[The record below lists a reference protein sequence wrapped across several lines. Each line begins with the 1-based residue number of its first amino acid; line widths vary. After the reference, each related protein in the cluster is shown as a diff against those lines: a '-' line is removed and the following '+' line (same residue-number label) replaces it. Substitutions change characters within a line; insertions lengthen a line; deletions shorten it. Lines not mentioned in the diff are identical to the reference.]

1 MCSGQLVVVLYM
13 IHSTSAHFSSILNAT
28 QQMLL
33 ELEKSCEVPRSS
45 FWLFATRQLR
55 RSTLH
60 KSSIVAGLGGGT
72 AVFLTTAPSPMLLSA
87 QWSNYKLKKKPRQC
101 KSKGNRQASS
111 SFAEIKK
118 QFSFKKVKSQFTEN
132 VMCVPW
138 GLPICCTEGAEDH
151 CPY

>member
-1 MCSGQLVVVLYM
+1 MCSGQLIVVLYM

-55 RSTLH
+55 RSALH
-60 KSSIVAGLGGGT
+60 KSSIVAGLGGDCS
-72 AVFLTTAPSPMLLSA
+72 FPYNCPLPYAPFSPVVQL
-87 QWSNYKLKKKPRQC
+87 QIKKKPRQC